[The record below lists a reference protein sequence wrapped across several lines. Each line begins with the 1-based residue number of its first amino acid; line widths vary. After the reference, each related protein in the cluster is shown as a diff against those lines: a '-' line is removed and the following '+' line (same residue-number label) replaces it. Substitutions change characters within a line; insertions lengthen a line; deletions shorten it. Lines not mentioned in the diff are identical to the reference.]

1 MRLILGN
8 LLNLTATTL
17 AKVVSMSQSQ
27 KIIQKEFPLPTVEQS
42 E

>member
-8 LLNLTATTL
+8 LLNLTVMTL
-17 AKVVSMSQSQ
+17 AKTLSMSQSQ
-27 KIIQKEFPLPTVEQS
+27 NTIQKEFPLPTMGQS